1 MSTSVTWD
9 VSQNLLEWQVN
20 QQNWRK
26 TLKENVKWIRFLAW
40 NPHKRRHHNC
50 IQYNHSR
57 SSGER
62 ISVFWGILDNIRR
75 ALQMGETQVQG
86 RHGRVRAP
94 PPLPDVLSSA
104 RMVAAP
110 SSPLRGLGGSESRH
124 RQPSLRYLAE
134 LRRSSAVVP
143 CAVPPPTSPSWAGVT
158 LGPIYP

>member
-1 MSTSVTWD
+1 MKQHSPMD
-9 VSQNLLEWQVN
+9 DFQ
-20 QQNWRK
+20 K
-26 TLKENVKWIRFLAW
+26 TVAWIRSLAW
-40 NPHKRRHHNC
+40 NPPQTRRHHNGAH
-50 IQYNHSR
+50 YNHSR

-124 RQPSLRYLAE
+124 RQPSLRSCVEVAPWCPALSPHQP
-134 LRRSSAVVP
+134 RRV
-143 CAVPPPTSPSWAGVT
+143 
-158 LGPIYP
+158 GPE